1 MNKPLG
7 ESIKIVVIKDNT
19 RGNYNM
25 EQLSLD
31 QFGRIEIPESIRQQ
45 LGINHETKL
54 SLKIENGQLILK
66 PLKPEPETYYED
78 GILVFKAEP
87 MANTN
92 TIIDELRIERI
103 NELISW

>member
-1 MNKPLG
+1 
-7 ESIKIVVIKDNT
+7 
-19 RGNYNM
+19 M

-31 QFGRIEIPESIRQQ
+31 QFGRIEIPETIRQQ
-45 LGINHETKL
+45 LGINNETKL

-66 PLKPEPETYYED
+66 PLKPELETYYED

-87 MANTN
+87 MGNIES
-92 TIIDELRIERI
+92 IIDELRTERI

>member
-1 MNKPLG
+1 
-7 ESIKIVVIKDNT
+7 
-19 RGNYNM
+19 M

-31 QFGRIEIPESIRQQ
+31 QFGRVEIPEKIRQQ
-45 LGINHETKL
+45 LGINSETKL

-66 PLKPEPETYYED
+66 PLKPELETYYED

-87 MANTN
+87 MGNTE
-92 TIIDELRIERI
+92 TIIDELRTERI

>member
-1 MNKPLG
+1 
-7 ESIKIVVIKDNT
+7 
-19 RGNYNM
+19 M
-25 EQLSLD
+25 EQLTLD
-31 QFGRIEIPESIRQQ
+31 QFGRVEIPEKIRQQ

-66 PLKPEPETYYED
+66 PLKPEIETYYED

-87 MANTN
+87 IGNPE
-92 TIIDELRIERI
+92 TIIDELRTERI